1 LSDGSEPASVFVTR
15 AIPEAGVAVLRGAG
29 LAFEVGQADAD
40 LPLGHDALMA
50 GVRRHSV
57 LLCHLTDQV
66 DRPVLAANEELRGV
80 AQMAV
85 GFDNIDVEAA
95 RALGIPIGTTPGV
108 LTEATAD
115 LTWALLLAVARR
127 VVEGHRYVE
136 QGRWQAW
143 GPQLLLGSG
152 VGPAPDG
159 ARKTLGIVGFGRI
172 GAAVARRA
180 LGFGMRVLA
189 WTRTPDRVRFVPGV
203 EAVELETL
211 LRDSDFVTLHV
222 PRNDATHHLMDA
234 KRLAAMKRGA
244 YLINTA
250 RGTVVDEPALVAAIR
265 SGHLAGAGLDVFEA
279 EPLVHPG
286 LLGDD
291 RVVVLPHLGS
301 ATREVRDRMAVMAA
315 ENAVAFARGE
325 PCPHPLG

>member
-1 LSDGSEPASVFVTR
+1 MSASVFVTR
-15 AIPEAGVAVLRGAG
+15 AIPEAGFAVLRAAG
-29 LAFEVGQADAD
+29 LTLEVGQEDPD
-40 LPLGHDALMA
+40 LPLDDAALVA
-50 GVRRHSV
+50 GVRRHPV
-57 LLCHLTDQV
+57 LLCQLTDRV
-66 DRPVLAANEELRGV
+66 GRDVLAANPALLGV

-85 GFDNIDVEAA
+85 GFDNIDIEAA
-95 RALGIPIGTTPGV
+95 RALGIPVGTTPGV

-115 LTWALLLAVARR
+115 LTLALLLAVARR

-136 QGRWQAW
+136 RGNWKAW

-159 ARKTLGIVGFGRI
+159 AKKTLGIVGFGRI

-180 LGFGMRVLA
+180 LGFGMRVVA
-189 WTRTPDRVRFVPGV
+189 WTRTPARVASVPGV
-203 EAVELETL
+203 EHADLDAL
-211 LRDSDFVTLHV
+211 LRTSDFVSLHV
-222 PRNDATHHLMDA
+222 PRNEETHRLIDAA
-234 KRLAAMKRGA
+234 RLASMKPGA

-250 RGTVVDEPALVAAIR
+250 RGTVVDESALVEALAA
-265 SGHLAGAGLDVFEA
+265 GHLRGAGLDVFEA
-279 EPLVHPG
+279 EPEVHPG
-286 LLGDD
+286 LLGND
-291 RVVVLPHLGS
+291 RVVLLPHLGS

>member
-1 LSDGSEPASVFVTR
+1 MSASVFVTR
-15 AIPEAGVAVLRGAG
+15 AIPEAGFAVLRAAG
-29 LAFEVGQADAD
+29 LTLEVGQEDPD
-40 LPLGHDALMA
+40 LPLDDAALVA
-50 GVRRHSV
+50 GVRRHPV
-57 LLCHLTDQV
+57 LLCQLTDRV
-66 DRPVLAANEELRGV
+66 GRDVLAANPALLGV

-85 GFDNIDVEAA
+85 GFDNIDIEAA
-95 RALGIPIGTTPGV
+95 RAFGIPVGTTPGV

-115 LTWALLLAVARR
+115 LTFALLLAVARR

-136 QGRWQAW
+136 RGNWKAW

-159 ARKTLGIVGFGRI
+159 AKKTLGIVGFGRI

-180 LGFGMRVLA
+180 LGFGMRVVA
-189 WTRTPDRVRFVPGV
+189 WTRTPARVASVPGV
-203 EAVELETL
+203 EHADLGAL
-211 LRDSDFVTLHV
+211 LRTSDFVSLHV
-222 PRNDATHHLMDA
+222 PRNEETHRLIDAA
-234 KRLAAMKRGA
+234 RLASMKPGA

-250 RGTVVDEPALVAAIR
+250 RGTVVDESALVEALAA
-265 SGHLAGAGLDVFEA
+265 GHLRGAGLDVFEA
-279 EPLVHPG
+279 EPEVHPG
-286 LLGDD
+286 LLGND
-291 RVVVLPHLGS
+291 RVVLLPHLGS

>member
-1 LSDGSEPASVFVTR
+1 MSASVFVTR
-15 AIPEAGVAVLRGAG
+15 AIPEAGLAVLRAAG
-29 LAFEVGQADAD
+29 LALEVGQEDPD
-40 LPLGHDALMA
+40 LPLADEALAA
-50 GVRRHSV
+50 GVRRHPV
-57 LLCHLTDQV
+57 LLCQLTDRV
-66 DRPVLAANEELRGV
+66 GRDVLAANPALRGV

-85 GFDNIDVEAA
+85 GFDNIDVGAA
-95 RALGIPIGTTPGV
+95 RELGIPVGTTPGV

-115 LTWALLLAVARR
+115 LTFALLLAVARR

-136 QGRWQAW
+136 QGSWKAW

-159 ARKTLGIVGFGRI
+159 TKKTLGIVGFGRI

-180 LGFGMRVLA
+180 LGFGMRVVA
-189 WTRTPDRVRFVPGV
+189 WTRTPTRVAAVPGV
-203 EAVELETL
+203 EPMDLDPL
-211 LRDSDFVTLHV
+211 LRVSDFVSLHV
-222 PRNDATHHLMDA
+222 PRNEETHRLIDAA
-234 KRLAAMKRGA
+234 RLASMKPGA

-250 RGTVVDEPALVAAIR
+250 RGTVVDESALVEALAAGR
-265 SGHLAGAGLDVFEA
+265 LGGAGLDVFEA
-279 EPLVHPG
+279 EPEVHPG

-291 RVVVLPHLGS
+291 RVVLLPHLGS

>member
-1 LSDGSEPASVFVTR
+1 MSASVFVTR
-15 AIPEAGVAVLRGAG
+15 AIPEAGFAVLRAAG
-29 LAFEVGQADAD
+29 LTLEVGQEDPD
-40 LPLGHDALMA
+40 LPLDDAALVA
-50 GVRRHSV
+50 GVRRHPV
-57 LLCHLTDQV
+57 LLCQLTDRV
-66 DRPVLAANEELRGV
+66 GRDVLAANPALLGV

-85 GFDNIDVEAA
+85 GFDNIDIEAA
-95 RALGIPIGTTPGV
+95 RALGIPVGTTPGV

-115 LTWALLLAVARR
+115 LTFALLLAVARR

-136 QGRWQAW
+136 RGNWKAW

-159 ARKTLGIVGFGRI
+159 AKKTLGIVGFGRI

-180 LGFGMRVLA
+180 LGFGMRVVA
-189 WTRTPDRVRFVPGV
+189 WTRTPARVASVPGV
-203 EAVELETL
+203 EHADLGAL
-211 LRDSDFVTLHV
+211 LRTSDFVSLHV
-222 PRNDATHHLMDA
+222 PRNEETHRLIDAA
-234 KRLAAMKRGA
+234 RLASMKPGA

-250 RGTVVDEPALVAAIR
+250 RGTVVDESALVEALAA
-265 SGHLAGAGLDVFEA
+265 GHLRGAGLDVFEA
-279 EPLVHPG
+279 EPEVHPG
-286 LLGDD
+286 LLGND
-291 RVVVLPHLGS
+291 RVVLLPHLGS

>member
-1 LSDGSEPASVFVTR
+1 MSDGSKPASIFVTR
-15 AIPEAGVAVLRGAG
+15 AIPDAGAAVLREAD
-29 LAFEVGQADAD
+29 LPFEVGQADAD
-40 LPLGHDALMA
+40 LPLDHDALLS
-50 GVRRHSV
+50 GVGRHAV
-57 LLCHLTDQV
+57 LLCHLTDRV
-66 DRPVLAANEELRGV
+66 DRGVLVANPGLLGV

-85 GFDNIDVEAA
+85 GFDNIDVDAA

-189 WTRTPDRVRFVPGV
+189 WTRSPERVADVPGV
-203 EAVELETL
+203 EAVALDAL
-211 LRDSDFVTLHV
+211 LQDSDFVTLHV
-222 PRNDATHHLMDA
+222 PRNEATHHLVDA
-234 KRLAAMKRGA
+234 KCLAAMKPGA

-250 RGTVVDEPALVAAIR
+250 RGTVVDEPALVAALR
-265 SGHLAGAGLDVFEA
+265 SGHLGGAGLDVFEA
-279 EPLVHPG
+279 EPSVHPG

-315 ENAVAFARGE
+315 ENAVAFARGV
-325 PCPHPLG
+325 PCPHPLC